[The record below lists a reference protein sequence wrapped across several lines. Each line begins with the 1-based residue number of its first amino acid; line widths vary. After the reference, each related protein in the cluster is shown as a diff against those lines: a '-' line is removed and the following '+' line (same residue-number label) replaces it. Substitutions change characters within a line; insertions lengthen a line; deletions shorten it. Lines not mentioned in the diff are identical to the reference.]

1 MTTKPDIHK
10 EIVLDAVNEVN
21 HDHEHHKHEHKKR
34 SYFAKLLMGLGLAIL
49 IILMIVPYY
58 GIKLNP
64 EPTTI
69 PSLEDVLPSNINL
82 KNYLTNENI
91 TANQKDIFKQVSP
104 NNPLIKQ
111 ISSKVASKS
120 CPSGNKICQS
130 KAIFYFVRDNI
141 NYISDPPNEYFEH
154 PLEVIYTGGS
164 DCDGMAIL
172 LASMQKSIGIDAGFV
187 FVPGHVFTQV
197 YIRDAPHKYTDDAG
211 WINLDAT
218 CKQCG
223 FGELSYSVANQK
235 KEYFKSI

>member
-82 KNYLTNENI
+82 KN
-91 TANQKDIFKQVSP
+91 
-104 NNPLIKQ
+104 
-111 ISSKVASKS
+111 
-120 CPSGNKICQS
+120 
-130 KAIFYFVRDNI
+130 
-141 NYISDPPNEYFEH
+141 
-154 PLEVIYTGGS
+154 
-164 DCDGMAIL
+164 
-172 LASMQKSIGIDAGFV
+172 
-187 FVPGHVFTQV
+187 
-197 YIRDAPHKYTDDAG
+197 
-211 WINLDAT
+211 
-218 CKQCG
+218 
-223 FGELSYSVANQK
+223 
-235 KEYFKSI
+235 